1 MAVLTEA
8 FPAGF
13 TGIRLFPCVS
23 SHVDGQILA
32 LPEGFPTD
40 LTGVRFLSRV
50 DPVMFPHFEVAAEGF
65 PTDGAFQRLFP
76 RLGAAAKAIDEVLIP
91 ARSRVFVPDSFL
103 ILEPAVGRRGRVRKG
118 PVLVPIRL
126 AGVSFLVIGRHQEAV
141 DLLLH

>member
-13 TGIRLFPCVS
+13 AGIRLFPRVS

-32 LPEGFPTD
+32 LPEGFPAD

-50 DPVMFPHFEVAAEGF
+50 DPVMFAHFEVAAEGF
-65 PTDGAFQRLFP
+65 RTDGAFQRLFP
-76 RLGAAAKAIDEVLIP
+76 RLGAAAEVLVP
-91 ARSRVFVPDSFL
+91 ARSRVFIPDSFL
-103 ILEPAVGRRGRVRKG
+103 ILEPAARRGGQVKKG
-118 PVLVPIRL
+118 PDPVRIRL
-126 AGVSFLVIGRHQEAV
+126 AGVRFLVIGRHQEAV